1 MPVLPRL
8 ETSQSVFSE
17 GTLQSQQVNATPES
31 FGGITAQAAG
41 QMAGAFGHA
50 SAETE
55 QTAVMYK
62 AINDETRSN
71 DIYANGLSPEVDSL
85 QSQLHSLQGRNAVDQ
100 GPKILQAVRDAQTKY
115 RDALT
120 DPQQKL
126 MYDRVATQRTQRTI
140 LGMQDYIDNQNK
152 VYQGQVSDG
161 MVASM
166 QKQAASVWNDPNAFN
181 GYLQSIAVERQSHA
195 NVTGEPADFVNAK
208 IQRDTSA
215 SWIDRLRGIAAAGSA
230 QTALTLLKNG
240 EDWTDSTGRTRHTDV
255 WSQIEPNS
263 LAALQSELASHAA
276 DQIGVQYGTQ
286 ATTPTPASNG
296 SLVDAFMGQE
306 SSGGKNAKTS
316 VDNAHGPMQIQPAT
330 FAQYAKPG
338 ENIDNPADNKTVGAR
353 ILQDYSTKYNGDV
366 AKIAVA
372 YFSGPGNVATSGP
385 TPWKN
390 NTSDGNGVTVQQY
403 VQQIQ
408 ARMGKTN
415 APSGA
420 AAGAVSGTLPVGDAA
435 GVPNAASIA
444 PQPVGLA
451 HDPEAM
457 RADQDARAEQARK
470 DAEAHVLQLTGN
482 PDAAKRAGS
491 VAASTVVGNTNAA
504 IAGAQAR
511 QREAGGALA
520 KMLAGDPVSGAAPIT
535 SFAQLTANPVAY
547 ANYSQLSPEGQAAVT
562 ERLTKAEHN
571 APLTQD
577 GLNAYYR
584 LRGESANDAEG
595 FMKEDL
601 SKLYGQMPD
610 HLILDL
616 MNRQASVSKTDAA
629 KSAKDMNFARAKSE
643 VDDMLK
649 PMGLGRSSKPNTDEA
664 ATTSTFYGKL
674 EEALDQFHDQNKKW
688 PDTKTT
694 RQIAAGLIA
703 QGSQEGA
710 GWFGLGGKDMMA
722 FQSPDLSKFSVPVPD
737 DQKPQLASTFKRVMG
752 RSPTDDEL
760 SQWYTRYT
768 LSKGRK

>member
-166 QKQAASVWNDPNAFN
+166 QKQAASVWNDPSAFN

-286 ATTPTPASNG
+286 ATTPTPSSESLGVRNNNPGNLRDPGTGQFQRFSTPQQGIQAADDNLAAYG
-296 SLVDAFMGQE
+296 SKHGIDTIAGIINRWAPAGDGNNNPSAYAATVAKATGIAADA
-306 SSGGKNAKTS
+306 KVNLA
-316 VDNAHGPMQIQPAT
+316 DPAT
-330 FAQYAKPG
+330 RTKILNAMFDVESPGWRDASKAQP
-338 ENIDNPADNKTVGAR
+338 V
-353 ILQDYSTKYNGDV
+353 
-366 AKIAVA
+366 
-372 YFSGPGNVATSGP
+372 
-385 TPWKN
+385 
-390 NTSDGNGVTVQQY
+390 
-403 VQQIQ
+403 
-408 ARMGKTN
+408 
-415 APSGA
+415 GA
-420 AAGAVSGTLPVGDAA
+420 AAGAVSGTLPVGNAA
-435 GVPNAASIA
+435 GVPNAAAIA
-444 PQPVGLA
+444 PPPTGIA

-482 PDAAKRAGS
+482 PEAAKRAGS

-511 QREAGGALA
+511 QREAAGALA
-520 KMLAGDPVSGAAPIT
+520 KMLAGDPASGAAPIT

-649 PMGLGRSSKPNTDEA
+649 PMGLGRSSKPNSDEA

-752 RSPTDDEL
+752 HAPTDDEL
-760 SQWYTRYT
+760 NQWYTRYT